1 MGFAAGTIRFMLQI
15 AITFLF
21 FSFFFF
27 CKRNSSIH
35 IITVK
40 GELRQQVWV
49 RRSLISI
56 SYAYTCAWKLSHVT
70 LFTTPRTVAHQA
82 LLSMGFPREEHWN
95 GLQFPPPGDLP
106 DLGIKP
112 KSLVSPELVGGFFT
126 TESPGKHPYTD
137 MLNEIML
144 EWQEQKLCKIL

>member
-1 MGFAAGTIRFMLQI
+1 MDRNKDVGFAAGTIRFMLQI
-15 AITFLF
+15 AIIFLF
-21 FSFFFF
+21 FFFF

-40 GELRQQVWV
+40 GELRQQLWV

-56 SYAYTCAWKLSHVT
+56 SYPYTCAWKLSPAP

-82 LLSMGFPREEHWN
+82 LLSTGFPREEHWN

-106 DLGIKP
+106 DPGIKP
-112 KSLVSPELVGGFFT
+112 KPLVSPELAGG
-126 TESPGKHPYTD
+126 SLPLSHLGS
-137 MLNEIML
+137 
-144 EWQEQKLCKIL
+144 ILIHIC